1 MWARLLN
8 LSVCL
13 LNQNKSLVSFCFL
26 IRASDGSQ
34 ITRPLV
40 PCRVPRDAVVAG
52 GRTEEKQDTRGAGAL
67 QALPWLSIKLQ
78 ARYRRATAADL
89 AQYKI
94 TGALRARYRRAT
106 RLTPPGGHTGVSTST
121 PVQIYERERDVIN
134 YYKVRN

>member
-89 AQYKI
+89 AKYKI

-106 RLTPPGGHTGVSTST
+106 AADLASTKLQARYGRVTAVNPPVTRYRL
-121 PVQIYERERDVIN
+121 D
-134 YYKVRN
+134 